1 MNIYLIDEDGNECRA
16 FTDILE
22 AKKFFMDGEDMD
34 EETECAL
41 GIYYTDDGKEL
52 FTVRDYG
59 HGTNCFLGNLEDH
72 VNWYEEE
79 WKRNAYRLAGDTA
92 TYRVE

>member
-1 MNIYLIDEDGNECRA
+1 MEIYLIDEDGNECRA

-22 AKKFFMDGEDMD
+22 AKQFFMDGEDMD
-34 EETECAL
+34 EDTECAL
-41 GIYYTDDGKEL
+41 GIYSTDNGKEL

-59 HGTNCFLGNLEDH
+59 HGTNCFIGDVENYHD
-72 VNWYEEE
+72 WYEPE
-79 WKRNAYRLAGDTA
+79 WKHTACRLAGETE